1 MVAKIL
7 LILFFLFTIESYAE
21 DIVSKNKNEEIV
33 DINNEFVIELK
44 AQLQEMKIR
53 NDLLEKHQSSL
64 LSTIH
69 WSLSFLGG
77 VTILLIGY
85 GWWSNSKVH
94 EKDKQELKQEIS
106 SLLGEWEVRIKLDNA
121 DVISEQSKTI
131 DNKLIRFD
139 EQLKGVEKSLDEK
152 LEKLFDESRSSD
164 EKLSQKVDSLA
175 QLTSTLIVK
184 QTMLGSDVFDVEERV
199 WELKGIT
206 ANVLLTQAQ
215 GLDAARELGSDY
227 GFRIK
232 NILSRIQKT
241 LESFTKTSNPTL
253 KSYFV
258 DNLKKSLNNL
268 DSIYSVEVSEV
279 LELLDKVK
287 IEGVE

>member
-7 LILFFLFTIESYAE
+7 LILFFLFPIESYAE

-139 EQLKGVEKSLDEK
+139 EQLKGVEKYLDEK

-232 NILSRIQKT
+232 HILSRIQKT